1 MNLII
6 KQLQDGNEKV
16 FEQIVREYWPRMF
29 KFALIYTQNNE
40 TSQELVQDT
49 FLVLWN
55 NRAVL
60 KDNTNL
66 ITYLMVVLRNKCLN
80 LLEQTR
86 IRQLYIEEIDDET
99 IYQRANLYV
108 LQDEASQIVESED
121 LHKAIERALSKLP
134 DKTRE
139 IFMLSRYDGLKN
151 QQIAETKNI
160 SQKTV
165 EYHISKALQIL
176 KEELPQDYWIWIFLI
191 RFII

>member
-55 NRAVL
+55 NRAIL

-108 LQDEASQIVESED
+108 LHDEASQIVESED

>member
-55 NRAVL
+55 NRAIL

-134 DKTRE
+134 EKTRE

-165 EYHISKALQIL
+165 EYHISRALQIL
-176 KEELPQDYWIWIFLI
+176 KEELPQEYWIWIFLI

>member
-6 KQLQDGNEKV
+6 KQLQGGNEKV

-55 NRAVL
+55 NRAIL

-108 LQDEASQIVESED
+108 LHDEASQIVESED

-139 IFMLSRYDGLKN
+139 VFMLSRYDGLKN

>member
-16 FEQIVREYWPRMF
+16 FEQIVREYWSRMF

-55 NRAVL
+55 NRAIL

-134 DKTRE
+134 EKTRE

>member
-55 NRAVL
+55 NRAIL

-66 ITYLMVVLRNKCLN
+66 ITYLMIVLRNKCLN

-176 KEELPQDYWIWIFLI
+176 KEELPQEYWIWIFLI

>member
-55 NRAVL
+55 NRAIL

-134 DKTRE
+134 EKTRE

>member
-55 NRAVL
+55 NRAIL
-60 KDNTNL
+60 KNNTNL

-80 LLEQTR
+80 LLEQNR

-134 DKTRE
+134 EKTRE
-139 IFMLSRYDGLKN
+139 VFMLSRYDGLKN

-176 KEELPQDYWIWIFLI
+176 KEELPQEYWIWIFLI

>member
-6 KQLQDGNEKV
+6 KQLQGGNEKV

-55 NRAVL
+55 NRAIL

-134 DKTRE
+134 EKTRE

>member
-6 KQLQDGNEKV
+6 KQLQGGNEKV

-55 NRAVL
+55 NRAIL

-108 LQDEASQIVESED
+108 LHDEASQIVESED

-176 KEELPQDYWIWIFLI
+176 KEELPQEYWIWIFLI

>member
-55 NRAVL
+55 NRAIL

-121 LHKAIERALSKLP
+121 LHKAIERAVSKLP
-134 DKTRE
+134 EKTRE
-139 IFMLSRYDGLKN
+139 VFMLSRYDGLKN

>member
-55 NRAVL
+55 NRAIL

-121 LHKAIERALSKLP
+121 LHKAIKRALSKLP

-176 KEELPQDYWIWIFLI
+176 KEELPQEYWIWIFLI

>member
-55 NRAVL
+55 NRAIL

-80 LLEQTR
+80 LLEQAR

-134 DKTRE
+134 EKTRE

>member
-40 TSQELVQDT
+40 ISQELVQDT

-55 NRAVL
+55 NRAIL

-80 LLEQTR
+80 FLEQAR

-134 DKTRE
+134 EKTRE
-139 IFMLSRYDGLKN
+139 VFMLSRYDGLKN

>member
-55 NRAVL
+55 NRAIL

-99 IYQRANLYV
+99 IYQRTNLYV

-134 DKTRE
+134 EKTRE

-165 EYHISKALQIL
+165 EYHISKALQII
-176 KEELPQDYWIWIFLI
+176 KEELPQEYWIWIFLI

>member
-16 FEQIVREYWPRMF
+16 FEQIVREYWSRMF

-55 NRAVL
+55 NRAIL

-134 DKTRE
+134 EKTRE
-139 IFMLSRYDGLKN
+139 VFMLSRYDGLKN

-176 KEELPQDYWIWIFLI
+176 KEELPQEYWIWIFLI

>member
-6 KQLQDGNEKV
+6 KQLRDGNEKV

-55 NRAVL
+55 NRAIL

-134 DKTRE
+134 EKTRE
-139 IFMLSRYDGLKN
+139 VFMLSRYDGLKN

-176 KEELPQDYWIWIFLI
+176 KEELPQEYWIWIFLI

>member
-55 NRAVL
+55 NRAIL

-86 IRQLYIEEIDDET
+86 IRQLYIEEIDDEI

-176 KEELPQDYWIWIFLI
+176 KEELPQEYWIWIFLI

>member
-55 NRAVL
+55 NRAIL

-121 LHKAIERALSKLP
+121 LHKAIERTLSKLP
-134 DKTRE
+134 EKTRE
-139 IFMLSRYDGLKN
+139 VFMLSRYDGLKN

-160 SQKTV
+160 SLKTV

>member
-108 LQDEASQIVESED
+108 LHDEASQIVESED

-134 DKTRE
+134 EKTRE
-139 IFMLSRYDGLKN
+139 VFMLSRYDGLKN

>member
-55 NRAVL
+55 NRAIL

-86 IRQLYIEEIDDET
+86 IRQ
-99 IYQRANLYV
+99 
-108 LQDEASQIVESED
+108 
-121 LHKAIERALSKLP
+121 
-134 DKTRE
+134 
-139 IFMLSRYDGLKN
+139 
-151 QQIAETKNI
+151 
-160 SQKTV
+160 
-165 EYHISKALQIL
+165 
-176 KEELPQDYWIWIFLI
+176 
-191 RFII
+191 

>member
-6 KQLQDGNEKV
+6 EQLQDGNEKV

-55 NRAVL
+55 NRAIL

-134 DKTRE
+134 EKTRE
-139 IFMLSRYDGLKN
+139 VFMLSRYDGLKN

>member
-16 FEQIVREYWPRMF
+16 FEQIVREYWSRMF

-80 LLEQTR
+80 LLEQAR

-134 DKTRE
+134 EKTRE
-139 IFMLSRYDGLKN
+139 VFMLSRYDGLKN

>member
-134 DKTRE
+134 EKTRE
-139 IFMLSRYDGLKN
+139 VFMLSRYDGLKN

-176 KEELPQDYWIWIFLI
+176 KEELPQEYWIWIFLI

>member
-1 MNLII
+1 MII

-55 NRAVL
+55 NRAIL

-134 DKTRE
+134 EKTRE
-139 IFMLSRYDGLKN
+139 VFMLSRYDGLKN

-176 KEELPQDYWIWIFLI
+176 KEELPQEYWIWIFLI

>member
-55 NRAVL
+55 NRAIL

-80 LLEQTR
+80 LLEQAR

-134 DKTRE
+134 EKTRE

-176 KEELPQDYWIWIFLI
+176 KEELPQEYWIWIFLI

>member
-60 KDNTNL
+60 NDNTNL

-134 DKTRE
+134 EKTRE
-139 IFMLSRYDGLKN
+139 VFMLSRYDGLKN

-165 EYHISKALQIL
+165 EYHISKALHNL
-176 KEELPQDYWIWIFLI
+176 KEELPQEYWIWIFLI

>member
-16 FEQIVREYWPRMF
+16 FEQIVREYWSRMF

-55 NRAVL
+55 NRAIL

>member
-55 NRAVL
+55 NRAIL
-60 KDNTNL
+60 KNNTNL

-80 LLEQTR
+80 LLEQNR

-134 DKTRE
+134 EKTRE
-139 IFMLSRYDGLKN
+139 VFMLSRYDGLKN

>member
-55 NRAVL
+55 NRAIL

-80 LLEQTR
+80 LLEQNR

-121 LHKAIERALSKLP
+121 LHKAIERTLSKLP
-134 DKTRE
+134 EKTRE
-139 IFMLSRYDGLKN
+139 VFMLSRYDGLKN

>member
-55 NRAVL
+55 NRAIL

-80 LLEQTR
+80 LLEQAR

-121 LHKAIERALSKLP
+121 LHKAIERALSKVP
-134 DKTRE
+134 VKTRE
-139 IFMLSRYDGLKN
+139 VFMLSRYDGLKN

>member
-55 NRAVL
+55 NRAIL

-160 SQKTV
+160 SQTTV
-165 EYHISKALQIL
+165 DYHISKALQIL
-176 KEELPQDYWIWIFLI
+176 KEERHQDYWIWIFQI

>member
-6 KQLQDGNEKV
+6 KQLRDGNEKV

-55 NRAVL
+55 NRAIL

-108 LQDEASQIVESED
+108 LHDEASQIVESED

-134 DKTRE
+134 EKTRE

-176 KEELPQDYWIWIFLI
+176 KEELPQEYWIWIFLI

>member
-55 NRAVL
+55 NRAIL

-86 IRQLYIEEIDDET
+86 IRQLYIEEIDDEI

-134 DKTRE
+134 EKTRE
-139 IFMLSRYDGLKN
+139 VFMLSRYDGLKN

-176 KEELPQDYWIWIFLI
+176 KEELPQEYWIWIFLI

>member
-55 NRAVL
+55 NRAIL

-108 LQDEASQIVESED
+108 LHDEASQIVESED

-134 DKTRE
+134 EKTRE
-139 IFMLSRYDGLKN
+139 VFMLSRYDGLKN

-176 KEELPQDYWIWIFLI
+176 KEELPQEYWIWIFLI

>member
-80 LLEQTR
+80 LLEQAR

-176 KEELPQDYWIWIFLI
+176 KEELPQEYWIWIFLI

>member
-80 LLEQTR
+80 YWSR
-86 IRQLYIEEIDDET
+86 P
-99 IYQRANLYV
+99 
-108 LQDEASQIVESED
+108 ASVS
-121 LHKAIERALSKLP
+121 
-134 DKTRE
+134 
-139 IFMLSRYDGLKN
+139 Y
-151 QQIAETKNI
+151 
-160 SQKTV
+160 
-165 EYHISKALQIL
+165 IL
-176 KEELPQDYWIWIFLI
+176 K
-191 RFII
+191 R

>member
-55 NRAVL
+55 NRAIL

-108 LQDEASQIVESED
+108 LHDEASQIVESED
-121 LHKAIERALSKLP
+121 LHKAIKRALSKLP

-176 KEELPQDYWIWIFLI
+176 KEELPQEYWIWIFLI

>member
-80 LLEQTR
+80 LLEQAR

-108 LQDEASQIVESED
+108 LHDEASQIVESED

-134 DKTRE
+134 EKTRE
-139 IFMLSRYDGLKN
+139 VFMLSRYDGLKN